1 MRPAFDVLV
10 SLLLF
15 AVMAVLTRFLGLGS
29 WLPDWL
35 VLTTFFV
42 SRGQGGLVS
51 VLLVFVLALFFSA
64 FHYAPPVFFGA
75 VAFFVWAA
83 VRVGARRLNLAN
95 PVFIGLVLF
104 VLALSAQTILY
115 YGFAWFL
122 DAEPSANPILFW
134 PTSLTIAVLSGLIGP
149 PVLGLWQ
156 RLTERL
162 FGEGHREV
170 FILRQ

>member
-1 MRPAFDVLV
+1 M
-10 SLLLF
+10 
-15 AVMAVLTRFLGLGS
+15 
-29 WLPDWL
+29 
-35 VLTTFFV
+35 
-42 SRGQGGLVS
+42 
-51 VLLVFVLALFFSA
+51 LLVFVLALFFSA

-149 PVLGLWQ
+149 PRFGALAAPDGAAFRRGTSRGLYFAAINGFWRPKKECL
-156 RLTERL
+156 RLNLLDRRTSNGYSYAPSFS
-162 FGEGHREV
+162 FGA
-170 FILRQ
+170 